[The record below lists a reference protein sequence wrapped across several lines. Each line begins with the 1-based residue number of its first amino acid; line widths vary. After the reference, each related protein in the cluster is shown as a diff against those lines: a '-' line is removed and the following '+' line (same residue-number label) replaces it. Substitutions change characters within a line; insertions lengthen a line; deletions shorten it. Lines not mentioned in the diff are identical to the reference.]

1 MIGGWVSGNGEK
13 DGRVSDVELV
23 RLGSDTD
30 YCDPA
35 DLGNRIYMHE
45 SVTTSKGVLTCGG
58 SPLNAGTIYTNSCT
72 LQTATGELRSF
83 PSMDCKRYEFQMVNI
98 DDTIYAIGGGGTRSS
113 TSILSDGCEDGS
125 GRGSRD
131 TMEIINV
138 KNGNQWIIEDIPFTA
153 QGQCVVT
160 INDKIVVIGGIF
172 GKTIPSGVRRNLD
185 LYEVY

>member
-1 MIGGWVSGNGEK
+1 MVIGGWGKGSGE
-13 DGRVSDVELV
+13 DARVSDVELV

-113 TSILSDGCEDGS
+113 TSYILSDGCEDGS

-131 TMEIINV
+131 TMEITNV
-138 KNGNQWIIEDIPFTA
+138 KTGNQWIKEDIPFTSWA
-153 QGQCVVT
+153 QCVVA
-160 INDKIVVIGGIF
+160 INNKIVVIGGFF
-172 GKTIPSGVRRNLD
+172 GNEKNGVRKI
-185 LYEVY
+185 